1 VAQQLAVSHPGLRF
15 ELQEREPTEVMQL
28 LADDRIDLGFVYDFS
43 LVPRFRDDG
52 GALRFIFAAP
62 LVLAVPT
69 SRTAPAIIDSPQRLA
84 SVANLPRVV
93 NSRGDDDGEL
103 VEYLCGRRRPS
114 RYRAQGRQFGA
125 HPGVRSRRSRDGART
140 GVGAGARGRT
150 PCADVHRRP
159 ATADICGNP
168 TGP

>member
-69 SRTAPAIIDSPQRLA
+69 SRTALRLSTHRNGSPPLRTC
-84 SVANLPRVV
+84 
-93 NSRGDDDGEL
+93 RGW
-103 VEYLCGRRRPS
+103 
-114 RYRAQGRQFGA
+114 
-125 HPGVRSRRSRDGART
+125 
-140 GVGAGARGRT
+140 
-150 PCADVHRRP
+150 
-159 ATADICGNP
+159 
-168 TGP
+168 